1 MFVFF
6 FVWEVG
12 GPVVQGQDLRMF
24 SAESEFG
31 FVQGLRVSGSGL
43 LQGFRISGGWA
54 GIARH
59 IESSLRNRPREMGC
73 LVLNRP
79 NVL

>member
-1 MFVFF
+1 
-6 FVWEVG
+6 
-12 GPVVQGQDLRMF
+12 MF

-31 FVQGLRVSGSGL
+31 FGQGVRVSGLGL

-54 GIARH
+54 GIARD
-59 IESSLRNRPREMGC
+59 IESSLRNRPCERRC

-79 NVL
+79 NVW